1 MLRSRYRAKA
11 SGGGEEQGLGATIF
25 MSIETQPET
34 PGEVAALVREL
45 GAIGFGES
53 KRLVVE
59 SPWSHF
65 TSECQ
70 RFDAHCDSISSRFDC
85 RRGRPLGQRDG
96 QVAHEVSGWG
106 EWCDHRHASRI
117 LRPWPPPSR
126 THTPSPSNGLFEKRL
141 SHCVGAGGDNGIVHD
156 KN

>member
-117 LRPWPPPSR
+117 LRPWPPPSPPPPL
-126 THTPSPSNGLFEKRL
+126 THTHSQPLERHFRETVVTLCGCGWR
-141 SHCVGAGGDNGIVHD
+141 
-156 KN
+156 